1 MKHFIA
7 VLITAGLTV
16 VPAALANTITVG
28 LISLSPGT
36 PGTQQFSLDNFTG
49 VTSGCSFGGGTPGCT
64 NLLISGT
71 LSYSFILQ
79 GATTNGSATV
89 SNLGPD
95 STNGGNS
102 YTPLSFQF
110 SSAANFLT
118 ATFTGT
124 LSPVSFSIATDDV
137 GGRATF
143 NSNGI
148 VVSSDVI
155 AGGGFAALNTNS
167 AVTAVP
173 EPSSIGLFVLGG
185 AALLTRIPRRR
196 RA

>member
-7 VLITAGLTV
+7 VLITAGLALA
-16 VPAALANTITVG
+16 PAALANTITVG
-28 LISLSPGT
+28 VITLGPGT
-36 PGTQQFSLDNFTG
+36 PGTQQFSLHNLTG
-49 VTSGCSFGGGTPGCT
+49 LTSGCSFGNGTQGCT

-71 LSYSFILQ
+71 LSYSFILA

-95 STNGGNS
+95 SSNGGNP
-102 YTPLSFQF
+102 YTPLNFQF

-118 ATFTGT
+118 ATFSGT
-124 LSPVSFSIATDDV
+124 LSPESFSIATDDI

-148 VVSSDVI
+148 VVSSVVI
-155 AGGGFAALNTNS
+155 VGGGFTGLNTNS